1 MGDGTSHS
9 AVSAST
15 TGGRRN
21 MAIVSREGTPQL
33 TRFRGSLPPAVAR
46 DMLRAVPHPES
57 LMSPLRTIQLITRVT
72 TGLLVAGPLVAQKP
86 KRAPARP
93 HSPPEVAEP
102 HHPAP
107 PAPPRRPGG

>member
-15 TGGRRN
+15 TVGRRN

-33 TRFRGSLPPAVAR
+33 TRFRGRLPPAVAR
-46 DMLRAVPHPES
+46 DMLRAVPP
-57 LMSPLRTIQLITRVT
+57 P
-72 TGLLVAGPLVAQKP
+72 GVAHD
-86 KRAPARP
+86 APA
-93 HSPPEVAEP
+93 

-107 PAPPRRPGG
+107 HPRDRRAPRGGAPPGPAAPTGARAPPPPTRPRPAPPSAPP